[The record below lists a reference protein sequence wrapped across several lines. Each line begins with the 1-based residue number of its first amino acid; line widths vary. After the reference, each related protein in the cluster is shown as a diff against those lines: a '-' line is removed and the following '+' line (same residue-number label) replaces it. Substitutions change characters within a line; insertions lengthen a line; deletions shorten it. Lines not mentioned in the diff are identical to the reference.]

1 MVYAIAMT
9 NISIFKSDR
18 SDLKLLIK
26 GRTIRKLIGGGGG
39 AAGEVQK
46 EYSREGKLNEKKFL
60 HAN

>member
-39 AAGEVQK
+39 GGGGGGRRSTKRIFA
-46 EYSREGKLNEKKFL
+46 
-60 HAN
+60 